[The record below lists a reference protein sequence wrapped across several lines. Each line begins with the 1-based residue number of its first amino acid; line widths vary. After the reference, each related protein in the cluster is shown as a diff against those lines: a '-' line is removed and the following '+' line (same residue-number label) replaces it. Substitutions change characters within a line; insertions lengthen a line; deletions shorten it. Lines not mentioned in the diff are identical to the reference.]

1 MRSLTIA
8 FNSGISAPK
17 LSQLYYRVPGTSA
30 LPAAIL
36 GLLNTDETEGFS
48 RFPVRPTPPELFV
61 HISGSSL
68 RSIADPSKVPPAP
81 ADDSDYPLQRNA
93 KHLPLP
99 ADDDA

>member
-48 RFPVRPTPPELFV
+48 RFPVRSTPRIIRPHFRVFSEV
-61 HISGSSL
+61 DRGS
-68 RSIADPSKVPPAP
+68 IEGAACTG
-81 ADDSDYPLQRNA
+81 
-93 KHLPLP
+93 
-99 ADDDA
+99 